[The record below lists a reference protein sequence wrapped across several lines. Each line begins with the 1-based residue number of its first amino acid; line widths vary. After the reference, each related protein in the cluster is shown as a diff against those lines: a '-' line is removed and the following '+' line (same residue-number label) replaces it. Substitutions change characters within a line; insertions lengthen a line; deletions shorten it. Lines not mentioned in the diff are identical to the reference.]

1 MKYRLDF
8 VTNSSSSSFIIA
20 KKYLD
25 KDQINAINLHSELG
39 EQLGLDHYKDFW
51 TIDENE
57 TFISGYTY
65 LDNFDFYDFLT
76 KIDVDMDKV
85 VWNDFPFDI
94 YEYQEEEEQI
104 EEPEIIED
112 KKDWREI
119 LREL

>member
-65 LDNFDFYDFLT
+65 LDNFDFYEFLT

-85 VWNDFPFDI
+85 EWNDFPFDI
-94 YEYQEEEEQI
+94 YKYQEEEQI
-104 EEPEIIED
+104 EEPESMED
-112 KKDWREI
+112 KKDWRGI
-119 LREL
+119 LRTL